1 MILESPSLETLR
13 AFGADVCIIGSGP
26 AGTVTGLAL
35 VDSKCRVLL
44 LESGGRRSEP
54 DFVDL
59 ARAENLAPGSH
70 FEPHTA
76 VARQLGGTSN
86 LWAGRCLPFDPVD
99 FGARPWLDLPGW
111 PLSEADL
118 APYLER
124 ALEYLGAGPPVFR
137 ETLSGIDAD
146 PAFGFEALERWTNV
160 PQIQRLHRAALEARG
175 DLLVALR
182 STATG
187 FRYDAAGRI
196 TDVEV
201 HVEGEGRGLVPAAR
215 VVLAAGGNEST
226 RLLLLEQR
234 RRPALFGGPEGPLGR
249 FYMGHLSGE
258 IADIVFASRA
268 LHDGLDYH
276 VDAHGTYVRRR
287 LVPSEAVQRSAGLSN
302 VAFWPVVPKVS
313 NPAHRSG
320 PLSAVFL
327 ALSFGPLG
335 RRLIAEPV
343 RLKHVGAPPY
353 RRLAHARNVAGD
365 LGRTLGFA
373 PAFLWKHKVSRA
385 RLPGFFLR
393 NPARRYGLEYH
404 AEHLPN
410 PESRL
415 ALGSLQDRLG
425 QPRLR
430 IDLRFTE
437 ADARAVVRAH
447 AALETWLVRNG
458 LARLAYRHADPA
470 DRHAAVLEAARDG
483 AHQIGTIRMGYDSRT
498 AVVDGQCRTFD
509 VPNLFVVSTAV
520 LPTSGQAN
528 PTLTA
533 VQLGLRLADRLAAEP
548 EGLQKPQ
555 PRIVDDS
562 LIA

>member
-1 MILESPSLETLR
+1 MILDSPRLDALR
-13 AFGADVCIIGSGP
+13 AFGGDVCIIGSGP

-35 VDSKCRVLL
+35 ADRGFRVLL

-54 DFVDL
+54 AFADL
-59 ARAENLAPGSH
+59 AKAENLTPGSN

-76 VARQLGGTSN
+76 VGRQLGGTSN
-86 LWAGRCLPFDPVD
+86 LWAGRCLPFDPID
-99 FGARPWLDLPGW
+99 FRARPWLDLQGW
-111 PLSEADL
+111 PISEADL
-118 APYLER
+118 APYLAR
-124 ALEYLGAGPPVFR
+124 ALEYLGAGPPVFY
-137 ETLSGIDAD
+137 EALSGVDAD
-146 PAFGFEALERWTNV
+146 PAFGFETLERWTNV
-160 PQIQRLHRAALEARG
+160 PQIHRLHRATLTARR
-175 DLLVALR
+175 DLLVALC

-187 FRYDAAGRI
+187 FRYDAEGRI

-201 HVEGEGRGLVPAAR
+201 HVEGEGRGLVPAPR
-215 VVLAAGGNEST
+215 VILAGGGNEST

-234 RRPALFGGPEGPLGR
+234 LRPALFGGPDGPLGR
-249 FYMGHLSGE
+249 FYMGHVFGQ
-258 IADIVFASRA
+258 IADVVFCSQA

-276 VDAHGTYVRRR
+276 VDAHGVYVRRR
-287 LVPSEAVQRSAGLSN
+287 LVPSEAAQQSASLSN
-302 VAFWPVVPKVS
+302 VAFWPVVPNVA

-353 RRLAHARNVAGD
+353 RRLAHVRNVVCD
-365 LGRTLGFA
+365 LGRTVGFA
-373 PAFLWKHKVSRA
+373 PAFLWKHKIAGA

-410 PESRL
+410 PDSRL
-415 ALGSLQDRLG
+415 SLGTLEDRLG

-430 IDLRFTE
+430 IALRFSE
-437 ADARAVVRAH
+437 ADARTVVRAH
-447 AALETWLVRNG
+447 DELDAWLVRNR
-458 LARLAYRHADPA
+458 LARLFYHHSDLVVRL
-470 DRHAAVLEAARDG
+470 AAVLEAAKDG
-483 AHQIGTIRMGYDSRT
+483 AHQIGTIRMGREPGT
-498 AVVDGQCRTFD
+498 AVVDAQCRAFD
-509 VPNLFVVSTAV
+509 VPNLYVVSTAV

-533 VQLGLRLADRLAAEP
+533 VQLGLRLVDQLAV
-548 EGLQKPQ
+548 Q
-555 PRIVDDS
+555 R
-562 LIA
+562 